1 RRSSSTFSFA
11 ANNSSL
17 AVRDAVDL
25 ETKRPS
31 VRGPSG
37 ALASLGFA
45 RGCSL
50 DVFEEDNT
58 AGGNPSERGEDGGS
72 IYDGGSEAGSR
83 YTPSR
88 PAASESAM
96 FGSQHSTAE
105 ARIQELRDR

>member
-1 RRSSSTFSFA
+1 M
-11 ANNSSL
+11 
-17 AVRDAVDL
+17 DL
-25 ETKRPS
+25 ETKRPR

-50 DVFEEDNT
+50 DVFEEENT

-72 IYDGGSEAGSR
+72 MYDGGSEAGSR

-88 PAASESAM
+88 PAASGSAVGSARQAEVRERASFCVRFLGEFFQVPSS
-96 FGSQHSTAE
+96 FGV
-105 ARIQELRDR
+105 R